1 MAFKAMYGI
10 SAINEVPNPHFSE
23 FHRSGLYPSLQG
35 ARQVTHL
42 EQKNPRSTQDDDK
55 PTRHATMFK
64 GSSLL
69 LTQKDRDR
77 QGNHIL
83 QFLFSPKSTKTQRT
97 SCLFYLCAISQ
108 NNNNPFQVLLTLEV
122 LINLHLLSP
131 LYEMDQTSQT
141 GSL

>member
-1 MAFKAMYGI
+1 MEVDSIPAFK
-10 SAINEVPNPHFSE
+10 
-23 FHRSGLYPSLQG
+23 G
-35 ARQVTHL
+35 ARQLTHL
-42 EQKNPRSTQDDDK
+42 EQKNPESTQDNDK
-55 PTRHATMFK
+55 PTKHATTFK

-83 QFLFSPKSTKTQRT
+83 LFPISSKSTKPQRI
-97 SCLFYLCAISQ
+97 SCLLNLCAISQ
-108 NNNNPFQVLLTLEV
+108 NNNNPFKVLLTLEV

-141 GSL
+141 GSI